1 MEEEESMR
9 CRNYV
14 KDGERVS
21 NAQSPGT
28 CVSEYIGGVWR

>member
-9 CRNYV
+9 YE
-14 KDGERVS
+14 DGERVS

-28 CVSEYIGGVWR
+28 YVSGYIGGVWR